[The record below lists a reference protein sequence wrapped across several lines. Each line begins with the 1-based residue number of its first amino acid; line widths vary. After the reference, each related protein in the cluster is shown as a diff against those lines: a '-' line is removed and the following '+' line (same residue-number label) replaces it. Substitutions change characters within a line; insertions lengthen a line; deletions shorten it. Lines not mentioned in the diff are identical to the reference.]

1 MSQSC
6 DAWGYVSRR
15 EKLLRVVCQFIT
27 LTVAQCF
34 PHPQII
40 STTGA
45 ARTQLVF
52 AVSYRSPRTHVG
64 SAALEELDLEQE
76 IRSSASVDCIFV
88 ISDCNSDLETSPIPG
103 PISICTWLLKQDPSR
118 LDS

>member
-1 MSQSC
+1 MLPAST
-6 DAWGYVSRR
+6 DHLDHRR
-15 EKLLRVVCQFIT
+15 R
-27 LTVAQCF
+27 
-34 PHPQII
+34 
-40 STTGA
+40 SYA
-45 ARTQLVF
+45 ARFRGILSIASHTRRF
-52 AVSYRSPRTHVG
+52 G
-64 SAALEELDLEQE
+64 CEELDLEQE